1 MNDALIRCA
10 AVTGPTGA
18 VGTALCAYLIDR
30 GIKVYAIVRP
40 HSARIGNLPCGVVL
54 VSCDIGRL
62 SSLSE
67 KIPDKVDAFFHLAWS
82 NTIGAGRN
90 DVYTQIDN
98 VRYAV
103 DAVHAAADLGCGVF
117 VGAGSQ
123 AEYGR
128 VEGKLTAQ
136 TPCFPENSYGM
147 AKLCA
152 GEMTR
157 VECEKLGIRHE
168 WVRILSVYG
177 PHDSKLTMVSSV
189 IDKLMRGERPAL
201 TQGIQMWDYLYARDA
216 ADALYKVAILGK
228 NGRVYP
234 LGSGTVR
241 PLHQYIEIIRDEINP
256 ELPLGFGEIPYSE
269 RQVMYLQADIS
280 QLQADTGFAPT
291 VDFVEGIRETIRCN
305 RKELERENQ

>member
-1 MNDALIRCA
+1 MKSSVGENAFVDCQYLKELSLPNGIE
-10 AVTGPTGA
+10 VIGA
-18 VGTALCAYLIDR
+18 NAFSGTALKEFTLGPA
-30 GIKVYAIVRP
+30 VRE
-40 HSARIGNLPCGVVL
+40 I
-54 VSCDIGRL
+54 
-62 SSLSE
+62 
-67 KIPDKVDAFFHLAWS
+67 
-82 NTIGAGRN
+82 
-90 DVYTQIDN
+90 
-98 VRYAV
+98 
-103 DAVHAAADLGCGVF
+103 
-117 VGAGSQ
+117 
-123 AEYGR
+123 
-128 VEGKLTAQ
+128 
-136 TPCFPENSYGM
+136 
-147 AKLCA
+147 
-152 GEMTR
+152 
-157 VECEKLGIRHE
+157 GIRHE